1 MKRRWVWPLLLLAS
15 GCGPTGNSP
24 QAVCQREA
32 LNDPAVKHLA
42 IGQMNSGGMSPKA
55 DFAYR
60 QAVHTAYNNCLRQH
74 GIVVQGGVEAV
85 QPGY

>member
-1 MKRRWVWPLLLLAS
+1 MKRRFVWALLLVAS

-32 LNDPAVKHLA
+32 LNDPAVKRLT
-42 IGQMNSGGMSPKA
+42 IDQMNSGGMSPKA

-60 QAVHTAYNNCLRQH
+60 QAMHTAYTDCLRQH
-74 GIVVQGGVEAV
+74 GIVLQGGVEPV
-85 QPGY
+85 RPGY